1 MAPGA
6 ARGDE
11 VRRRGRSDDAAT
23 RPRARAT
30 TRRRDDAR
38 ATRETRGDDADRC
51 ERVDDQIRA
60 SALVRVACATTIA
73 CVVTTYAF
81 ATTQSAIATNV
92 FPIISE
98 TFAGTPQS
106 AVSEFALGFASW
118 VLFFTVA
125 VVKSYCDRYAT
136 SDERWRAHGR
146 RSARVGYAA
155 AICLALTAAISYA
168 ESFGAHVTAAFGFLF
183 ALWMWLACVVAQL
196 TKTRGRGESMQ
207 RAREGR
213 RDWRSRDWASA
224 GSPRSRRSWAR
235 TRAATAYSL
244 IGFCEWLAVLAL
256 VAACYTTAW
265 DFDAKG
271 VSIRVCFDEPRA
283 RLAPSNPRRR
293 ASSRKRPPQ
302 TYSPRLAARAR
313 AARARRR
320 RCRPSPRARLARVSR
335 PRPRPA
341 RAAIARARR
350 ASRRARAAASAS
362 DTAASRGVDGGAYAR
377 ELETALDAV
386 RLASTLCQEVQA
398 QLMRMDE
405 QAETKEDRSL
415 VTLADYA
422 AQAIIAWCARWRATT
437 AIARRTIDA

>member
-1 MAPGA
+1 M
-6 ARGDE
+6 R
-11 VRRRGRSDDAAT
+11 
-23 RPRARAT
+23 
-30 TRRRDDAR
+30 
-38 ATRETRGDDADRC
+38 
-51 ERVDDQIRA
+51 RVDDQIRA

-196 TKTRGRGESMQ
+196 TKHEGAVSRWSARAKAAGLALAGLGVGGFTALSALVGKDESL
-207 RAREGR
+207 A
-213 RDWRSRDWASA
+213 
-224 GSPRSRRSWAR
+224 
-235 TRAATAYSL
+235 AYSL

-271 VSIRVCFDEPRA
+271 VSIRVCFDEPG
-283 RLAPSNPRRR
+283 PPR
-293 ASSRKRPPQ
+293 SEQ
-302 TYSPRLAARAR
+302 
-313 AARARRR
+313 
-320 RCRPSPRARLARVSR
+320 
-335 PRPRPA
+335 PA
-341 RAAIARARR
+341 
-350 ASRRARAAASAS
+350 
-362 DTAASRGVDGGAYAR
+362 
-377 ELETALDAV
+377 
-386 RLASTLCQEVQA
+386 
-398 QLMRMDE
+398 
-405 QAETKEDRSL
+405 
-415 VTLADYA
+415 
-422 AQAIIAWCARWRATT
+422 
-437 AIARRTIDA
+437 